1 MSTTF
6 SVIVTCYN
14 YRDFVEEAVD
24 SALAQTRA
32 AAQVIVVDDGSTDG
46 SSELL
51 RARYGDDPRVT
62 LLFGENGGQL
72 AAFQRGAAVASG
84 DVLCFLDADDRW
96 LPTHLEQIGALY
108 DERRDVD
115 FVFTDVQLFGDDQR
129 LLAYADRA
137 LDLGYT
143 VIGTCALA
151 HWYGAPTSALSLR
164 RHMALRCLDLPHG
177 FRISFFHQL
186 AAHEQAQA
194 LVPVALAELQPGH
207 NAVVGGYAQT
217 LVRGLYS
224 IEFQRGQTA
233 HGCEQLFANIR
244 VFNRGQA

>member
-84 DVLCFLDADDRW
+84 DVLCFDSYSGRYFKSSMEKLRKVINDVNFDLVHYDSVS
-96 LPTHLEQIGALY
+96 LNDLYSHLGLEQTAMG
-108 DERRDVD
+108 DELGWQNG
-115 FVFTDVQLFGDDQR
+115 QLIEVEYVG
-129 LLAYADRA
+129 
-137 LDLGYT
+137 
-143 VIGTCALA
+143 I
-151 HWYGAPTSALSLR
+151 LSPDGEP
-164 RHMALRCLDLPHG
+164 A
-177 FRISFFHQL
+177 ISLQFKNT
-186 AAHEQAQA
+186 
-194 LVPVALAELQPGH
+194 PVA
-207 NAVVGGYAQT
+207 NWYKF
-217 LVRGLYS
+217 S
-224 IEFQRGQTA
+224 
-233 HGCEQLFANIR
+233 
-244 VFNRGQA
+244 